1 MSKLG
6 INEKSLPKNITWMER
21 LTLAKKLGFS
31 FIELSI
37 DETDE
42 RLERLD
48 WSQSQR
54 FEVVTAIYEA
64 GITIDTMML
73 SGLRKYPL
81 GSADEVVQKQSIDI
95 VKKAVLLARDLGIR
109 NIQIAGY
116 DEFYGEKTLTTR
128 ENFIENLQQV
138 VYFAAQFQIMIAI
151 ETMDDYFINTI
162 AKVKEIKKQIKSPWL
177 QAYPDLG
184 NISAWLQNE
193 TAHDLETGIE
203 NIIAIHLKDTL
214 KVTHTA
220 LGKFKDVPFG
230 EGDVDFRGLLRT
242 LKRLDYHG
250 TYTIEMWSET
260 LKNPIPTVEAAHEFF
275 EGMFNELG
283 IKLED

>member
-42 RLERLD
+42 RLERLN

-64 GITIDTMML
+64 GITIETMML

-95 VKKAVLLARDLGIR
+95 AKKAVLLARDLGIR

>member
-64 GITIDTMML
+64 GITIETMML

-81 GSADEVVQKQSIDI
+81 GSADELVQKQSIDI